1 MGSPATDSVD
11 LAAMGKRSKARR
23 CQGPSQPLVPDEEM
37 PDACSSDAAASTA
50 APSPSP

>member
-1 MGSPATDSVD
+1 MYYDYKN
-11 LAAMGKRSKARR
+11 MFKRR